1 MYTDVA
7 NWKARLG
14 GVFLMVFAFSA
25 FLDKGVANAA
35 LALLVVMTIADWRAI
50 SPTLRSDPLPALFA
64 WSTAA
69 AGISAA
75 AAAIA
80 RPEEAAAQFTAF
92 LDVVRLWSFIAVAWW
107 TRGRQQLVLVVLL
120 LAVVGFTI
128 GTLRAIDSQELH
140 ALLQL
145 ERPNFRWSINA
156 IAEYSGAGVLG
167 IAMMTPRL
175 WRSLNGNRWRW
186 AVMSLWACLGTL
198 LLLGLFLSLSRGVWL
213 SFLVVIV
220 GMTAYVALGHL
231 RARERPAR
239 AFLLSAAAFLAMAA
253 ATLAIP
259 PVKDRLLETVRP
271 FVELHEAGWDL
282 EAVHD
287 DSFRLR
293 GTMLVIAYES
303 FRSSPWFG
311 SGPAAPKF
319 ILQANKHRLLP
330 EEPFPD
336 FHSLA
341 MDLLVGL
348 GLIGTLPLV
357 LVFAAIIKAL
367 GDGLRTG
374 CLDRDVYLLLAG
386 LMFFNILT
394 QMTDTR
400 LLASHGHFFLAL
412 VAGCAYA
419 CRLADRAQDPGR
431 RVAAAGP

>member
-1 MYTDVA
+1 
-7 NWKARLG
+7 
-14 GVFLMVFAFSA
+14 
-25 FLDKGVANAA
+25 
-35 LALLVVMTIADWRAI
+35 
-50 SPTLRSDPLPALFA
+50 
-64 WSTAA
+64 
-69 AGISAA
+69 
-75 AAAIA
+75 
-80 RPEEAAAQFTAF
+80 
-92 LDVVRLWSFIAVAWW
+92 
-107 TRGRQQLVLVVLL
+107 
-120 LAVVGFTI
+120 
-128 GTLRAIDSQELH
+128 
-140 ALLQL
+140 
-145 ERPNFRWSINA
+145 
-156 IAEYSGAGVLG
+156 
-167 IAMMTPRL
+167 
-175 WRSLNGNRWRW
+175 
-186 AVMSLWACLGTL
+186 
-198 LLLGLFLSLSRGVWL
+198 
-213 SFLVVIV
+213 
-220 GMTAYVALGHL
+220 
-231 RARERPAR
+231 
-239 AFLLSAAAFLAMAA
+239 
-253 ATLAIP
+253 
-259 PVKDRLLETVRP
+259 
-271 FVELHEAGWDL
+271 
-282 EAVHD
+282 
-287 DSFRLR
+287 
-293 GTMLVIAYES
+293 MLVIAYES